1 MTIREIASGGGIA
14 FVVLT
19 LVQIA
24 PVKLN
29 PWTWLARAIGRA
41 INGDVLRKLDE
52 TRKILDDHIKT
63 DDARNADFHRSK
75 ILRFNNELLRDIPHT
90 QEDFIEILHEIDL
103 YEKYCDTHPEY
114 ENNRATHAVA
124 NIKRVYD
131 RRPAVERT
139 TAPPTKRGQA
149 EPPED
154 RVFKAGSLGGPL
166 YLFRR
171 VRRGRV
177 GRRPRRF
184 TAWRFPCLRWNTNGN
199 GHRLLFVE
207 SKGGKRCENQKGEPG
222 GNGGNAR

>member
-29 PWTWLARAIGRA
+29 PWTWLARAIGRQQRRRSA
-41 INGDVLRKLDE
+41 GSWTKPVKSLTTISKRT
-52 TRKILDDHIKT
+52 TRG
-63 DDARNADFHRSK
+63 NADFHRSK

-124 NIKRVYD
+124 KH
-131 RRPAVERT
+131 
-139 TAPPTKRGQA
+139 QA
-149 EPPED
+149 G
-154 RVFKAGSLGGPL
+154 V
-166 YLFRR
+166 
-171 VRRGRV
+171 
-177 GRRPRRF
+177 
-184 TAWRFPCLRWNTNGN
+184 
-199 GHRLLFVE
+199 
-207 SKGGKRCENQKGEPG
+207 
-222 GNGGNAR
+222 